1 MNNRTANRSIPG
13 PTITR
18 GPSASRPTDRA
29 EADNADAIR
38 AFALVAARTAD
49 DRKADDVLVLDVAET
64 MSVTDMFVIASAS
77 NTRLVANIVRSI
89 EDAVKEAGGSAPVS
103 TEGLNEANWVLM
115 DYAGFVVHVFLEE
128 TRRYYDLERLFADAK
143 KIEWQTA

>member
-1 MNNRTANRSIPG
+1 MNNRSANRSIPG

-18 GPSASRPTDRA
+18 GPSASRPTGRA

-49 DRKADDVLVLDVAET
+49 ERKAEDVLVLDVAET

-77 NTRLVANIVRSI
+77 NTRLVANVVRSI

-143 KIEWQTA
+143 KVEWRAA